1 MAAATKSG
9 ALSAALRIVAPCRCL
24 GGAAPR
30 HLHGFST
37 LERLGI
43 YACATHR
50 RSTALTSRTS
60 GLQPA
65 AQGVAVVVVPE
76 TLAELRVIMP
86 RRPQIARASRTPA
99 DASVAV
105 DSLQVHTGS
114 LMAWTA
120 GPSKATLSTFL
131 N

>member
-9 ALSAALRIVAPCRCL
+9 ALSAAIRIVAPCRCL

-30 HLHGFST
+30 HLLAFPA

-43 YACATHR
+43 YACATHH
-50 RSTALTSRTS
+50 RSIALTSRTS

-65 AQGVAVVVVPE
+65 AQGASVVVIPE
-76 TLAELRVIMP
+76 TLAELRAIMP
-86 RRPQIARASRTPA
+86 RRPQIARASHTTA
-99 DASVAV
+99 DASVVV

-120 GPSKATLSTFL
+120 GPSRQHSLSS
-131 N
+131 